1 MINKKLT
8 FIFVILTILISCGM
22 VQSNEQGA
30 PLEYTPI
37 GEIWKD
43 VQKYENEVIT
53 VCGQYRGWQGEGLKN
68 PLITRSDWVVKG
80 STGAIYVT
88 GKFPAGLGKN
98 VTLGTEIV
106 IKGQLLL
113 SKDNVPYIKAEE
125 IILKERG

>member
-1 MINKKLT
+1 MNKI
-8 FIFVILTILISCGM
+8 FIFISICLMMIISCSV
-22 VQSNEQGA
+22 VQSNEQNT

-53 VCGQYRGWQGEGLKN
+53 VCGQYCGWQGEGLKN
-68 PLITRSDWVVKG
+68 PLITRSDWVVKD

-113 SKDNVPYIKAEE
+113 SKDNVPYIKAKE
-125 IILKERG
+125 IILKERE

>member
-68 PLITRSDWVVKG
+68 PLITRSDWVVKD

-88 GKFPAGLGKN
+88 GRASAASGKK
-98 VTLGTEIV
+98 VGLGTEIIV
-106 IKGQLLL
+106 RGQVLL
-113 SKDNVPYIKAEE
+113 SKDKAPYIKAKE
-125 IILKERG
+125 IMLK

>member
-1 MINKKLT
+1 MNKILNFISICLMI
-8 FIFVILTILISCGM
+8 IISCSM
-22 VQSNEQGA
+22 VQSNEQDA
-30 PLEYTPI
+30 HLEYTPI

-106 IKGQLLL
+106 VKGQLLL
-113 SKDNVPYIKAEE
+113 SKDNVPYIKAKE
-125 IILKERG
+125 IILK

>member
-1 MINKKLT
+1 MINKKFTL
-8 FIFVILTILISCGM
+8 IFMILTILISCGR
-22 VQSNEQGA
+22 VQSNEQDA

-43 VQKYENEVIT
+43 IQKYENEVIT
-53 VCGQYRGWQGEGLKN
+53 VCGRYRGWQGGGLKN
-68 PLITRSDWVVKG
+68 PLITRSDWVVKD

-106 IKGQLLL
+106 VKGQLLL
-113 SKDNVPYIKAEE
+113 SKDKAPYIKVKK
-125 IILKERG
+125 IILK